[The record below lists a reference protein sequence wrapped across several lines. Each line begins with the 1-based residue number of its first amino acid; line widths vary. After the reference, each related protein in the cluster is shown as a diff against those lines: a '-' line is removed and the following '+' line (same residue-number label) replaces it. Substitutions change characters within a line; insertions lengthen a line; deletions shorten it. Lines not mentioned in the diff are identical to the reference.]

1 MTFYYS
7 RAEYQIFMTD
17 GGVTTLSHLAYRMTK
32 DLYLRAKSRRMPSVD
47 DDRAHWLAR
56 HVLPHE
62 PALRAWLRQKAS
74 LGFDIDDVVQETYAI
89 LVGKASIETIRNP
102 KTYAFQTAY
111 SVILQQLRRAHIVP
125 INAVADIEALEA
137 AVDEPSPEDTVLA
150 RNELAMIH
158 RVIAGL
164 PRQTRQA
171 FVMRRIEGLSQGEIA
186 RRMKLSEH
194 TVEKHI
200 ARGIKLL
207 LAAVA
212 GGGSGPGR
220 SSNRH
225 GAPKTTDKTR
235 PQETTS
241 RTETARDDQTLSRN
255 P

>member
-1 MTFYYS
+1 MTG
-7 RAEYQIFMTD
+7 
-17 GGVTTLSHLAYRMTK
+17 GGVTPLSHLAFRMSK
-32 DLYLRAKSRRMPSVD
+32 DLYLKANSRRMPSVD

-74 LGFDIDDVVQETYAI
+74 LGFDLDDVVQETYAI
-89 LVGKASIETIRNP
+89 LVAKASIETIRNP
-102 KTYAFQTAY
+102 KTYAFQTAW

-125 INAVADIEALEA
+125 INAVADIEALNA
-137 AVDEPSPEDTVLA
+137 ATDEPSPEDTVLA
-150 RNELAMIH
+150 RDELAMI
-158 RVIAGL
+158 RRAIADL

-171 FVMRRIEGLSQGEIA
+171 FVMRRIDGLSQGEIA

-212 GGGSGPGR
+212 GGGSGRGKTSR
-220 SSNRH
+220 HRADDKNR
-225 GAPKTTDKTR
+225 
-235 PQETTS
+235 QETPPKAENT
-241 RTETARDDQTLSRN
+241 RDADQTHSRKH
-255 P
+255 

>member
-1 MTFYYS
+1 MP
-7 RAEYQIFMTD
+7 
-17 GGVTTLSHLAYRMTK
+17 LSHLAFRMK
-32 DLYLRAKSRRMPSVD
+32 NNLYPRAKSRRMPSVD

-89 LVGKASIETIRNP
+89 LVAKASIEAIRNP

-137 AVDEPSPEDTVLA
+137 AGDEPSPEAAVMA
-150 RNELAMIH
+150 RDELAMI
-158 RVIAGL
+158 RRAIAGL
-164 PRQTRQA
+164 PRQTQQA
-171 FVMRRIEGLSQGEIA
+171 FVLRRIEGLSQSEIA

-207 LAAVA
+207 LAAIA
-212 GGGSGPGR
+212 GGGDGGSR
-220 SSNRH
+220 SSNQKAGGKPTH
-225 GAPKTTDKTR
+225 KTR
-235 PQETTS
+235 QETTNKTIQA
-241 RTETARDDQTLSRN
+241 TETTRDTQPTHSRK

>member
-1 MTFYYS
+1 
-7 RAEYQIFMTD
+7 MTD
-17 GGVTTLSHLAYRMTK
+17 GGVTTLSHLAFRMSK
-32 DLYLRAKSRRMPSVD
+32 DPNLYLKAKSRRMPSVD

-89 LVGKASIETIRNP
+89 LVAKASIDAIRNP

-125 INAVADIEALEA
+125 INAVADIEALDA
-137 AVDEPSPEDTVLA
+137 AIDEPSPEDTVLA
-150 RNELAMIH
+150 RDELAMI
-158 RVIAGL
+158 RRAIAEL

-171 FVMRRIEGLSQGEIA
+171 FVMRRVEGLSQGEIA

-212 GGGSGPGR
+212 GGGNDRGR
-220 SSNRH
+220 SSRHRADAKNR
-225 GAPKTTDKTR
+225 
-235 PQETTS
+235 QETTQT
-241 RTETARDDQTLSRN
+241 TENTRDADQTHSRN
-255 P
+255 H

>member
-1 MTFYYS
+1 MTG
-7 RAEYQIFMTD
+7 
-17 GGVTTLSHLAYRMTK
+17 GGVTPLSHLAFRMSK
-32 DLYLRAKSRRMPSVD
+32 DLYLKANSRRMPSVD

-74 LGFDIDDVVQETYAI
+74 LGFDLDDVVQETYAI
-89 LVGKASIETIRNP
+89 LVAKVSIETIRNP
-102 KTYAFQTAY
+102 KTYAFQIAW

-125 INAVADIEALEA
+125 INAVADIEALA
-137 AVDEPSPEDTVLA
+137 AAADEPSPEDTVLA
-150 RNELAMIH
+150 RDELAMI
-158 RVIAGL
+158 RRAIAEL

-171 FVMRRIEGLSQGEIA
+171 FVMRRIDGLSQSEIA

-212 GGGSGPGR
+212 GGGNDRGK
-220 SSNRH
+220 SSRHRADDKNR
-225 GAPKTTDKTR
+225 
-235 PQETTS
+235 QETPPKAENT
-241 RTETARDDQTLSRN
+241 RDADQTHSRKH
-255 P
+255 

>member
-1 MTFYYS
+1 MNFYYS
-7 RAEYQIFMTD
+7 RTEYQIFMTH
-17 GGVTTLSHLAYRMTK
+17 GGVTRVSHLAFRMTK

-74 LGFDIDDVVQETYAI
+74 LGFDLDDVVQETYAI
-89 LVGKASIETIRNP
+89 LVAKASIDTIRNP

-150 RNELAMIH
+150 RNELAMIN

-171 FVMRRIEGLSQGEIA
+171 FVMRRVEGLSQGEIA

-212 GGGSGPGR
+212 GGGSSPDR
-220 SSNRH
+220 SSNRQ
-225 GAPKTTDKTR
+225 GSTKTTKTR

-241 RTETARDDQTLSRN
+241 RTETPRDDQTFSRI

>member
-1 MTFYYS
+1 MNFYYS
-7 RAEYQIFMTD
+7 RAEYQFFMTD
-17 GGVTTLSHLAYRMTK
+17 GGVMPVSHLAYRMTK

-89 LVGKASIETIRNP
+89 LVGKASIEAIRNP

-125 INAVADIEALEA
+125 ISAVADIEALEA
-137 AVDEPSPEDTVLA
+137 ADDEPSPEDTVLA
-150 RNELAMIH
+150 RNELAMIN

-164 PRQTRQA
+164 PRQTRLA
-171 FVMRRIEGLSQGEIA
+171 FVMRRVEGLPQGEIA

-212 GGGSGPGR
+212 GGGDGADR
-220 SSNRH
+220 SSNRQA
-225 GAPKTTDKTR
+225 GKKARPTTR
-235 PQETTS
+235 RETTLL
-241 RTETARDDQTLSRN
+241 TETTRDDDQTFSRK